1 VQVDPRDMW
10 PVIRRPM
17 WLLRVT
23 IAMFVAVP
31 ILAVILAKTF
41 HIPNVMRGAMVLL
54 AISAAAPLLPGKLL
68 KLGDDLTHDA
78 TLAAVT
84 SVLAILLVPLALKG
98 LGVAFQRDVGITVAA
113 VAAVLMTTFLL
124 PLGIGMVA
132 RAVLGPARAVRIG
145 ELAGDAGDIVLG
157 ILVLLMVVAQRATV
171 FPLLWQ
177 SMVVIA
183 LFAAGALAIGHL
195 LGGPVRGSVR
205 PWLLPPRRGIPDSRC
220 LWRPRTFA
228 SRRRC
233 PWRSSPSCSARRW
246 RRFPIPSGA
255 GRFGQWR
262 HLRHSV
268 RQRTCVSGLL
278 VATTGRG
285 LNTGHYR
292 PAGR

>member
-1 VQVDPRDMW
+1 M
-10 PVIRRPM
+10 
-17 WLLRVT
+17 T

-41 HIPNVMRGAMVLL
+41 DIPNVMRGAMVLL

-84 SVLAILLVPLALKG
+84 SVLAIVLVPLALKG
-98 LGVAFQRDVGITVAA
+98 LGVAFQRDIGITVAA

-145 ELAGDAGDIVLG
+145 DLAGDAGDIVLG
-157 ILVLLMVVAQRATV
+157 ILVLLIVVAQRATV

-177 SMVVIA
+177 SAIVIA

-195 LGGPVRGSVR
+195 LGGPDPRERTSLAIATVTRHPGLALLMGVRELSHGAGDAPGGRRLCDRHDAGDGSLYHLAQAGSV
-205 PWLLPPRRGIPDSRC
+205 
-220 LWRPRTFA
+220 
-228 SRRRC
+228 
-233 PWRSSPSCSARRW
+233 
-246 RRFPIPSGA
+246 SGA
-255 GRFGQWR
+255 ICGIRCASERALAVYAWP
-262 HLRHSV
+262 
-268 RQRTCVSGLL
+268 RQAVG
-278 VATTGRG
+278 
-285 LNTGHYR
+285 
-292 PAGR
+292 

>member
-1 VQVDPRDMW
+1 MKSVLMLAIMLEVVAVGVQVDPGDMW
-10 PVIRRPM
+10 PMIRRPM

-41 HIPNVMRGAMVLL
+41 DIPNVMRGAMVLL

-84 SVLAILLVPLALKG
+84 SVLAIVLVPLALKS

-157 ILVLLMVVAQRATV
+157 ILVLLIVVAQRATV

-177 SMVVIA
+177 SVVVIA

-195 LGGPVRGSVR
+195 LGGPDPRERTSLAIATVTRHPGLA
-205 PWLLPPRRGIPDSRC
+205 LLMASANFRMTQEMPLAVVAFVLGTALATIPYTI
-220 LWRPRTFA
+220 W
-228 SRRRC
+228 RRRVL
-233 PWRSSPSCSARRW
+233 
-246 RRFPIPSGA
+246 SGA
-255 GRFGQWR
+255 PSAAFGAPAN
-262 HLRHSV
+262 V
-268 RQRTCVSGLL
+268 R
-278 VATTGRG
+278 
-285 LNTGHYR
+285 
-292 PAGR
+292 